1 MEMISSIVQ
10 DMDSPEGDEAKPTVE
25 MSKAELKEMVVA
37 VLENSFAPAG
47 LGAKKNPIMAKR
59 EIISMMDTTSR
70 NFEREILKVFNLR
83 DPDELSADLQRKY
96 IEIVEAM
103 KTKLVAAAME
113 AVAQLISFP
122 SNEESK

>member
-1 MEMISSIVQ
+1 
-10 DMDSPEGDEAKPTVE
+10 
-25 MSKAELKEMVVA
+25 
-37 VLENSFAPAG
+37 
-47 LGAKKNPIMAKR
+47 
-59 EIISMMDTTSR
+59 MDTTSR